1 MTLQDPFD
9 RRPYVEFPVRHV
21 ASTRWSDNDM
31 YGHLNNAV
39 YYALFDSAINTW
51 TGLHGG
57 SGFAEAP
64 VMGVVAESGC
74 RYHAQ
79 VAFPGPVTVGLSV
92 VRLGRSSVTY
102 RLGLFGGDEPA
113 DADLASATARWVHV
127 YVDRRTGRP
136 VEIPAPLRE
145 AMAGALADPT
155 LAG

>member
-1 MTLQDPFD
+1 MTLQDPFA
-9 RRPYVEFPVRHV
+9 RRPYAEFPVRHV

-57 SGFAEAP
+57 SAFAEAP

-113 DADLASATARWVHV
+113 DADLAAATARWVHV
-127 YVDRRTGRP
+127 YVDRGTGRP
-136 VEIPAPLRE
+136 VEIPAPLRA
-145 AMAGALADPT
+145 AMAGALADPR